1 MRHLALAFVLA
12 ALFGGCRYDPPPEVT
27 LVIPATNAFVKG
39 ELIRLEFSEPVKS
52 ASLEIRVWP
61 GNKSYYDPEGELLPG
76 YGAILEICTPVSSP
90 CGDGAVRLTLD
101 PGRDAASIKL
111 IAEDALGP
119 FGDPLRLEV
128 TGALEDDAGNRR
140 GVSTFYDFQIIEE
153 RWDPYADVVEPG
165 DAGDVGDVG
174 DVHVEPLGVTEGFHL
189 FHAEFTS
196 PIKLP
201 QQFYSEVAIDQ
212 LSGSFI
218 WVMMDADP
226 LPDAPKNTDDPA
238 LLLPDYG
245 DESFIF
251 TVRGKIKRDAEDPA
265 ELVFDT
271 EAFTLAQQI
280 GMIYFELQGMVMH
293 GRITVEDGRSR
304 WDGTMAV
311 AGIFLQVTGQEGTTY
326 EAEQANFQIFELLED
341 EIPDDIPTVC
351 EDDPCIHMGGKCDL
365 LPDIDWPPE
374 SVCSD

>member
-1 MRHLALAFVLA
+1 MRHLFVVLFLAV
-12 ALFGGCRYDPPPEVT
+12 LFGGCSYDPPPEVA

-52 ASLEIRVWP
+52 ASLEVRVWP
-61 GNKSYYDPEGELLPG
+61 GNKSYYGIEGDLLPE
-76 YGAILEICTPVSSP
+76 YEPVLELCTPISSP
-90 CGDGAVRLTLD
+90 CGDGDAVRLVMD
-101 PGRDAASIKL
+101 PDRKAASIKL
-111 IAEDALGP
+111 VTDDALGP

-140 GVSTFYDFQIIEE
+140 KVSTFFDFQIIEE
-153 RWDPYADVVEPG
+153 RWNPFADVVEPG
-165 DAGDVGDVG
+165 DAGDVWDVN
-174 DVHVEPLGVTEGFHL
+174 VEPLGIKEGFHL

-212 LSGSFI
+212 LSGKFI

-226 LPDAPKNTDDPA
+226 TPEAPKNTDDPA
-238 LLLPDYG
+238 LLLPDHG
-245 DESFIF
+245 DEGFIF
-251 TVRGKIKRDAEDPA
+251 SVRGEIKRDADDPE

-271 EAFTLAQQI
+271 ESFTLSQEI

-293 GRITVEDGRSR
+293 GRITEEDGRSR

-311 AGIFLQVTGQEGTTY
+311 AGIYMEVAGQGTTY
-326 EAEQANFQIFELLED
+326 DAEQANFQIFELHEA
-341 EIPDDIPTVC
+341 EIPEGIPTVC
-351 EDDPCIHMGGKCDL
+351 EDDPCSHVGGKCDL
-365 LPDIDWPPE
+365 LLDIDWPPE
-374 SVCSD
+374 SVCAD